1 MNTKIEYFTE
11 IKNFSDAAF
20 LDTHFRTTDI
30 LVPDL

>member
-11 IKNFSDAAF
+11 IKNFSDAVF
-20 LDTHFRTTDI
+20 LDTQLRTTGI